1 MASFL
6 LRAVREADFPYLK
19 QAPCISS
26 EQGTGWTKDRT
37 EKTQGRAPASV
48 L

>member
-1 MASFL
+1 VASFL